1 MVSPRRLA
9 FALRLCLLA
18 SAALLAAD
26 ARAAVSQP
34 PPGNE
39 PMPVPTGMNE
49 YSIWVAR
56 GFPMDAGTL
65 AGLFKYHAINGVAGG
80 DITIDPVRDA
90 HTTPGAFSPQCGL
103 SGTIVLR
110 GGGCKNALG
119 WYNTTENATT
129 PPPANQI
136 YQLVPAN
143 LMAAPPN
150 GLMCMDG
157 DFCPLA
163 TRITTQVGQHTWTD
177 VDFASNIRMDTRW
190 TGGLIGLAMIG
201 VPGSQCTQ
209 TKYSQA
215 QLNDKSPSG
224 MPWIASLIYQS
235 VADPQSYY
243 IAFEDL
249 PTCATSWKG
258 CNGSTTNDG
267 DFNDFVFYVTGLSC
281 NLGGKPC
288 TVANQMGICA
298 NGVTECAEGG
308 TTTTCRQAVMPAA
321 EKCNAVDDDCNGMVD
336 DGDSLCPVAGDVC
349 AEGKCVHPCDDSEF
363 KCFVGLTCD
372 TDGLCKD
379 PRCIG
384 KTCGAGQVCIA
395 GTCVGGCDGVVC
407 PHGEV
412 CRLGNCVA
420 PCEGV
425 TCPADRICEGGACQ
439 PKCGGCRSCATGFS
453 CNTTSGVCFEMG
465 CENKMCAAGQVCKPP
480 GNCVDGCEGVTCP
493 GGQECK
499 MGKCT
504 QIPLP
509 DGGTPGTGGTG
520 IIIITGRGG
529 STGTGGGV
537 AGSVGTGTGGSG
549 TGTGGTTG
557 NPPPKIDTCKCETAE
572 GPGTASVVL
581 LLATFAVAGARR
593 RRPSPVRRR

>member
-1 MVSPRRLA
+1 V
-9 FALRLCLLA
+9 LLA
-18 SAALLAAD
+18 DD
-26 ARAAVSQP
+26 ARAAVNQP

-49 YSIWVAR
+49 WSIWTSR

-65 AGLFKYHAINGVAGG
+65 AGLFKYHAINVNGVMTAGG

-90 HTTPGAFSPQCGL
+90 RTTPGAFSPQCGL

-143 LMAAPPN
+143 LQLAPPM

-177 VDFASNIRMDTRW
+177 VDFASNIRMDRNW
-190 TGGLIGLAMIG
+190 AGGLIGLAMIG
-201 VPGSQCTQ
+201 VAGSQCTQ

-215 QLNDKSPSG
+215 QLNDKSPGG
-224 MPWIASLIYQS
+224 MPWVTTLIYQS

-249 PTCATSWKG
+249 PTCSTSWKG
-258 CNGSTTNDG
+258 CNGSTANDG
-267 DFNDFVFYVTGLSC
+267 DFNDFVFYVTGLTC
-281 NLGGKPC
+281 NLGGMPC
-288 TVANQMGICA
+288 TVASQMGICA

-321 EKCNAVDDDCNGMVD
+321 EKCDAVDNDCNGVVD
-336 DGDSLCPVAGDVC
+336 EGDNLCPTGEVC
-349 AEGKCVHPCDDSEF
+349 AEGKCVHPCDDGEF
-363 KCFVGLTCD
+363 KCAVGYTCD
-372 TDGLCKD
+372 VDGLCKD

-384 KTCGAGQVCIA
+384 KTCGAGQVCVA
-395 GTCVGGCDGVVC
+395 GICVGGCDGVTC
-407 PHGEV
+407 PHGQV

-425 TCPADRICEGGACQ
+425 MCPTDRICEGGACQ
-439 PKCGGCRSCATGFS
+439 PKCGACRSCQTGFS
-453 CNTTSGVCFEMG
+453 CNMTSGVCFEAG
-465 CENKMCAAGQVCKPP
+465 CENKTCAAGQVCKPP

-499 MGKCT
+499 MGSCT
-504 QIPLP
+504 AIPLP
-509 DGGTPGTGGTG
+509 DGGVPPTTGTGGTG
-520 IIIITGRGG
+520 IVITGRAG

-537 AGSVGTGTGGSG
+537 AGSTGSGGSG
-549 TGTGGTTG
+549 IVGTGGTTTT
-557 NPPPKIDTCKCETAE
+557 PPKMIQTCKCDTAE
-572 GPGTASVVL
+572 GPGTAGIAL
-581 LLATFAVAGARR
+581 LLAAFAIAVGRR
-593 RRPSPVRRR
+593 RRPSAIRRR